1 MALVTVITGPWGMIM
16 SHLAALM
23 DGESVHLFVLLF
35 KVGCVSGSPGC
46 SII

>member
-23 DGESVHLFVLLF
+23 DGESVHLF
-35 KVGCVSGSPGC
+35 GSPGC